1 MGIMS
6 RFGLRHVTG
15 CLVLAE
21 ELHFGRA
28 AARLATTQPGL
39 SRLVAELEEHV
50 GAALFRRTTRTV
62 DLTDAGQAFLAE
74 CRIGLSHLDRAATLA
89 RRTADGLTGML
100 RVGYMD
106 FAINGRLPEFIRA
119 FGEFRPGIR
128 VELTYVPSNKQRE
141 ALLKGAIDVGFTL
154 GGMDDEHFHC
164 SVFDRDYYVALLP
177 ATSPLA
183 NARNLRLADLAEHPF
198 ILGSGEGWSVYHASF
213 FAICHRCGFHP
224 KVNQEASSS
233 DAIFGLV
240 AAGAGV
246 STYAGCVRN
255 LQRRGIVIR
264 SLDDVP
270 DRISTYVTW
279 MRPVRSASL
288 EAFALFL
295 ASVWGSGSHPTSTK
309 ASPS

>member
-1 MGIMS
+1 MPG
-6 RFGLRHVTG
+6 FDLRHVTG

-28 AARLATTQPGL
+28 AIRLATTQPGL
-39 SRLVAELEEHV
+39 SRLISELEQRV

-62 DLTDAGQAFLAE
+62 ELTDAGKAFLAE
-74 CRIGLSHLDRAATLA
+74 CKIGLSHLDRAATIA
-89 RRTADGLTGML
+89 QRTASGLTGML

-128 VELTYVPSNKQRE
+128 VELTYLPSNKQQE
-141 ALLKGAIDVGFTL
+141 ALLNGTIDIGFML
-154 GGMDDEHFHC
+154 GGIENEHFHC
-164 SVFDRDYYVALLP
+164 SVFDKDCYVALLP
-177 ATSPLA
+177 TTSPLSS
-183 NARNLRLADLAEHPF
+183 ARLLRLTDLAEQPF

-213 FAICHRCGFHP
+213 FAVCHRLGFHP
-224 KVNQEASSS
+224 KVTQEASSS

-264 SLDDVP
+264 SLDDVSDMIP
-270 DRISTYVTW
+270 TYVTW

-288 EAFALFL
+288 DAFALFL
-295 ASVWGSGSHPTSTK
+295 ASVWGSEAKTN
-309 ASPS
+309 